1 MPVRHKEW
9 VDSVVRFQNDEK
21 TRHGLLRLDK
31 NERISSFSTELWEKA
46 IGRLNQEHVQA
57 YPEVDPL
64 YSLLTKFNNR
74 DRSEIIL
81 TPGSDAA
88 IRNAFDLCVKPG
100 DGVVFLKPTFAMVEV
115 YCDLYNAKKCIIEYD
130 QDLTLNVE
138 LILDSL
144 HEGVSLIVIANP
156 NSPTGTIMLES
167 DLEKIVSKGNDLGIL
182 VLIDEAYFEF
192 SGRSSVDFIDEYHN
206 VMITRT
212 FSKAF
217 GLAGLR
223 IGYVMAHPSLVSLL
237 SRFRPMYE
245 VNSIALIFS
254 EVCLENQ
261 SEIRSYLEEVEE
273 GRNYLKMELE
283 KMNIRYVDTHTN
295 FIHIDFREKKSMAS
309 NVFEQNGIIIRD
321 GLKMDSFRDSWRITL
336 GPKPEMEKLVGAIRS
351 I

>member
-1 MPVRHKEW
+1 MC
-9 VDSVVRFQNDEK
+9 F
-21 TRHGLLRLDK
+21 
-31 NERISSFSTELWEKA
+31 
-46 IGRLNQEHVQA
+46 
-57 YPEVDPL
+57 
-64 YSLLTKFNNR
+64 
-74 DRSEIIL
+74 
-81 TPGSDAA
+81 
-88 IRNAFDLCVKPG
+88 
-100 DGVVFLKPTFAMVEV
+100 
-115 YCDLYNAKKCIIEYD
+115 EYD
-130 QDLTLNVE
+130 QVLTLDID

-144 HEGVSLIVIANP
+144 DESVSLIVIANK
-156 NSPTGTIMLES
+156 NSPTGTIMSES
-167 DLEKIVSKGNDLGIL
+167 DLEKIVAKGNDLEIL
-182 VLIDEAYFEF
+182 VLVDEAYFEF
-192 SGRSSVDFIDEYHN
+192 CGRSSVGLIDEYQN

-223 IGYVMAHPSLVSLL
+223 IGYVMAHPSLISLL

-261 SEIRSYLEEVEE
+261 SEIRNYLKGVEE

-295 FIHIDFREKKSMAS
+295 FMHIDFREKKSMAS
-309 NVFEQNGIIIRD
+309 NAFEQNSIIIRD

-336 GPKPEMEKLVGAIRS
+336 GPKPEMEKLVGVIKS